1 MKLKDPK
8 ALPDIRQDGLNL
20 DRYSGNTKGRCL
32 DPGAFKTI
40 SQKWC
45 HREPSVSTWSKV
57 QGVNSSGM
65 LTDMHKIEGEI
76 FTLSDDKKMETNS
89 IDALAFQINL
99 DSVVCDSGLG
109 SAMAPEGGGFMHSHL
124 CAFPL
129 NG

>member
-1 MKLKDPK
+1 
-8 ALPDIRQDGLNL
+8 
-20 DRYSGNTKGRCL
+20 
-32 DPGAFKTI
+32 
-40 SQKWC
+40 
-45 HREPSVSTWSKV
+45 
-57 QGVNSSGM
+57 
-65 LTDMHKIEGEI
+65 
-76 FTLSDDKKMETNS
+76 METNS